1 MNYTVTKM
9 IYSGIF
15 LLIVALIAI
24 DICVIFFVFKYWL
37 VAKRV
42 TLVATASEDEWLM
55 FKAIGLLT
63 LLSFFFI
70 ADGIA

>member
-42 TLVATASEDEWLM
+42 TLVATASED
-55 FKAIGLLT
+55 
-63 LLSFFFI
+63 
-70 ADGIA
+70 